1 MLPFRGLSVIR
12 SPHDSPAMSLIPSL
26 ATQANE
32 ENQAEVL
39 LWQARYRAI
48 FVPLIG
54 FSTVTLKWFG
64 VISSESLF
72 IADYTPREILAAVV
86 ILMVA
91 YLLGHRLLVA
101 YLRRTKRAS
110 VGIVVGAIAS
120 DMVILFGGVGLM
132 TPPEHFDRALII
144 SIFTVQFTQIFF
156 GWTATLANLVLIG
169 AGYTTLIALASDA
182 GRLMFPTEE
191 LWTLALYMIGA
202 LLYVALQGHVAARM
216 NRLVEIFSKAQEG
229 DFSGRFE
236 DADEKLPD
244 PVSVIG
250 RAYNQ
255 MRERLQAI
263 VLTDPL
269 SGCFNRR
276 GLNQLAEREVARAIR
291 QKKELAVLAIDLD
304 HFKRVNDEFGH
315 LTGDEV
321 IREVGDLLR
330 RTAREADVVAR
341 FGGEEFTILAPETNE
356 EGALILADRVME
368 AFRSNKFRSLPPDSR
383 ITTSIGIAAE
393 FARDDEVAKTLLARA
408 DEALYVAKRN
418 GRDRSVVWHAG
429 MRAFDG
435 SASRPR
441 ASVTGMLRVTE

>member
-1 MLPFRGLSVIR
+1 
-12 SPHDSPAMSLIPSL
+12 MSIIPTQ
-26 ATQANE
+26 ATNANE
-32 ENQAEVL
+32 EYQAEVL

-54 FSTVTLKWFG
+54 FATVTLKWFG
-64 VISSESLF
+64 VISSESLL
-72 IADYTPREILAAVV
+72 ITRYTPRELLAAVV
-86 ILMVA
+86 VMMFS

-101 YLRRTKRAS
+101 YLKKSKRAS
-110 VGIVVGAIAS
+110 TRIIIGAIAS
-120 DMVILFGGVGLM
+120 DMILLFVGVGLM
-132 TPPEHFDRALII
+132 TPPEHFNRALIVA
-144 SIFTVQFTQIFF
+144 IFTVQITQVFF
-156 GWTATLANLVLIG
+156 GWTITLVNLVLIG
-169 AGYTTLIALASDA
+169 AGYTALIAFATDA

-191 LWTLALYMIGA
+191 LWTLGLYTIGA
-202 LLYVALQGHVAARM
+202 LLYVGMQGHISVRM
-216 NRLVEIFSKAQEG
+216 NRLVEIFGKAQEG
-229 DFSGRFE
+229 DFSGRYE
-236 DADEKLPD
+236 EGDEKLPD

-291 QKKELAVLAIDLD
+291 QKKEIAVLAIDLD

-368 AFRSNKFRSLPPDSR
+368 AFRTNKFRSLPPESR
-383 ITTSIGIAAE
+383 VTTSIGVAAE

-418 GRDRSVVWHAG
+418 GRDQSVVWHAG

-435 SASRPR
+435 SASRTR
-441 ASVTGMLRVTE
+441 ESVSGMLRVADE